1 MLVPALV
8 LAISAPAAAQD
19 NTEYFLSPD
28 LGEVAAPAAIDPLQ
42 HHTSL
47 TVTVQ
52 STKAATDPFGA
63 NPVMSV
69 IAAASTS
76 GKAPNPLTHR

>member
-19 NTEYFLSPD
+19 SPAFLSPD
-28 LGEVAAPAAIDPLQ
+28 LVEAAPPAAIDPLQ

-47 TVTVQ
+47 TVAVQ

-63 NPVMSV
+63 NPVMSA
-69 IAAASTS
+69 IATPSPS